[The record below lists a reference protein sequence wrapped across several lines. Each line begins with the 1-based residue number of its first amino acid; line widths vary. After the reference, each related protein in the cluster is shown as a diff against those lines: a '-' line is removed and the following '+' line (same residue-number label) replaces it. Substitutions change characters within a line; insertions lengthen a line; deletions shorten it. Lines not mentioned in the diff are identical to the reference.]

1 MYGASNSIWE
11 MTIGYKAHDA
21 NKSCKKLSLMLRA
34 ALTWYR
40 IIATC
45 AKKKTYNIHAIE
57 AVPSPMPDKH
67 KQRNHVNHVHVATTA
82 EIVPETSSPYA
93 AHAAVLRPL
102 YGKNNAMTFDLNLS
116 PLDGDCAGMSSGLYN
131 SRMSNEDT
139 TKPRLWL
146 MMSSSLVSR
155 FNAR

>member
-67 KQRNHVNHVHVATTA
+67 MLAATA
-82 EIVPETSSPYA
+82 NVCCKMQIA
-93 AHAAVLRPL
+93 
-102 YGKNNAMTFDLNLS
+102 NAKLL
-116 PLDGDCAGMSSGLYN
+116 G
-131 SRMSNEDT
+131 R
-139 TKPRLWL
+139 
-146 MMSSSLVSR
+146 
-155 FNAR
+155 